1 MMYAGEPSHSES
13 TVPSQYWA
21 RSLHKDLSLDRD
33 GTQLVTVLGTTEDV
47 LLISRSDRS
56 GLHASLATIV
66 VLALAACGGKDPAG
80 PGPSATLD
88 FQVTGL
94 PLGATARV
102 TVSGPN
108 GFLRQVTGSGRL
120 SGLDAG
126 TYVSSVRYVIAQNQT
141 WNPQVAADTIALQ
154 AGDTVQVQV
163 GYTAGPLPAIN
174 YGIAGYQMLQ
184 SVQRTDNS
192 VPMVAQRAAYMR
204 VFGIASAP
212 NTRQAMIRVRL
223 FLAGAQIDSFDLN
236 AAAGVVPT
244 TVDTA
249 SLSGSWNVLIPA
261 ARVVSGLSFS
271 AELDPDDAIPE
282 TNKADNRFPPSGM
295 TPVAVQS
302 VPQLDMR
309 FVPVTQSI
317 NGLTGAVNSLNKDNY
332 FDLTRRMFPL
342 GSTTVDVRAPFTTAA
357 PVLQSNDGNGAWS
370 TILGEV
376 NALRGAEGANWHYLG
391 VVQVTYGSGIAGLGY
406 IGWPAAVAWDRLPSA
421 AEVFTHELG
430 HNFGRNHAPC
440 GGPSGVDA
448 LYPYANAGIG
458 VWGMDLG
465 PMQLRSPLTY
475 VDVMSYCNPD
485 WISDYN
491 YLAILSRRG
500 PGAAVAGVRAAAA
513 PGLLIWGRIVQGSV
527 VLEPAFE
534 VNAPALLPA
543 QAGTHRVE
551 GFDSSGTRM
560 FGISFEGDLVADLP
574 RGEERHFAF
583 VVPLTRSELARL
595 GSIRLVG
602 QGLTAG
608 RSANAALRTGGPVSR
623 SVSTR
628 PAGTATGVRWNPS
641 YPLAVIRDSASGQ
654 ILGFGRG
661 GEGTVAA
668 AGRALRVD
676 LSDGVTSVPGAVV
689 AVP

>member
-1 MMYAGEPSHSES
+1 M
-13 TVPSQYWA
+13 
-21 RSLHKDLSLDRD
+21 
-33 GTQLVTVLGTTEDV
+33 
-47 LLISRSDRS
+47 LISRSDRP
-56 GLHASLATIV
+56 GFHPTLATVGLI
-66 VLALAACGGKDPAG
+66 ALAACGGKDPAG
-80 PGPSATLD
+80 PGPSGAID

-94 PLGATARV
+94 PLGAAARV

-108 GFLRQVTGSGRL
+108 GFLQQVTGSERL

-126 TYVSSVRYVIAQNQT
+126 TYVSVARYVIAQGQT
-141 WNPQVAADTIALQ
+141 WTPQAAADTIDLQ
-154 AGDTVQVQV
+154 VGDTAQV
-163 GYTAGPLPAIN
+163 GVGYSGGPLPAVN
-174 YGIAGYQMLQ
+174 YGIAGYQLLQ
-184 SVQRTDNS
+184 SVQRADNS
-192 VPMVAQRAAYMR
+192 VPMVAQRAAFMR

-212 NTRQAMIRVRL
+212 NNRQAVIRLRL
-223 FLAGAQIDSFDLN
+223 FLAGVQVDSFDAS

-249 SLSGSWNVLIPA
+249 SLPGSWNVLIPA

-282 TNKADNRFPPSGM
+282 TNESDNRFPPAGT
-295 TPVAVQS
+295 TPVTVQS
-302 VPQLDMR
+302 VPQLALR
-309 FVPVTQSI
+309 FVPVTQSA

-342 GSTTVDVRAPFTTAA
+342 GSVTVDVRAPFTTAA
-357 PVLQSNDGNGAWS
+357 PVLQNNDANGAWS
-370 TILGEV
+370 TILSEI
-376 NALRGAEGANWHYLG
+376 NLLRTTEGAGRHYVG
-391 VVQVTYGSGIAGLGY
+391 VVPVTYGSGIAGLGY
-406 IGWPAAVAWDRLPSA
+406 IGAPAAVAWDKLPSA
-421 AEVFTHELG
+421 PEVITHELG

-440 GGPSGVDA
+440 GGPGGVDVQ
-448 LYPYANAGIG
+448 YPYANAAIG

-465 PMQLRSPLTY
+465 PMQLRGPLAY

-491 YLAILSRRG
+491 YLAILSQRG
-500 PGAAVAGVRAAAA
+500 PGPAVVSARAAPA
-513 PGLLIWGRIVQGSV
+513 PGLMIWGRVVQGSV

-543 QAGTHRVE
+543 RAGAHRAE
-551 GFDSSGTRM
+551 GFDSTGTRI
-560 FGISFEGDLVADLP
+560 FGISFEGDLVPDLP
-574 RGEERHFAF
+574 RGAERHFAF
-583 VVPLTRSELARL
+583 VLPLSRSELARL

-608 RSANAALRTGGPVSR
+608 RSANVRLRTAGPVSR
-623 SVSTR
+623 AVSTR
-628 PAGTATGVRWNPS
+628 ASATATVVRWNPA
-641 YPLAVIRDSASGQ
+641 YPLAVIRDSASGE

-676 LSDGVTSVPGAVV
+676 LSDGVTSVPGAMVGGH
-689 AVP
+689 